1 MKKEILVHAY
11 TKRDGTFV
19 KEHYRTIDDF
29 VDATYESS
37 EDVIF
42 DTDGKPYV
50 PSDVTIDPNEN
61 PYPVTDRDHTIEL
74 PEKEPKGD
82 FDWGKLGDIVVGI
95 LQVAANF
102 LTALNSNKGDFKP
115 QAKEAVKEIKAAQIK
130 SDNLS
135 KQYLEQLTNTKDQAE
150 YSRLLKSFQE
160 QKSIGEK
167 IKSKVARIEYAIEKG
182 RKDSV
187 IEELRNFQV
196 DLSNIIKK
204 TDLNR
209 PLVDE
214 KSLPK
219 EPIYLYNSAPVPSP
233 YNHYIKDTTKRP
245 LAGKRLIDAGT
256 SLGKHISQ
264 IKNASEFWLASS
276 HDFKNS
282 KDYINRNGSL
292 VYSVSDLPTKEFQEI
307 VRKKLE
313 GQFEKSDTLGVIF
326 KPHSDISQL
335 LAQSKEIKKFLK
347 NNIDKLLNREYVN
360 GSDRFT
366 SDSDLKYSLG
376 HADILY
382 AHINKHGYLELII
395 FDTYDFNKDD
405 THWLVRMARQVEE
418 AGIIREYYT
427 LILVE
432 IDIYTWL
439 KWLLE
444 EKYDNLIFK

>member
-135 KQYLEQLTNTKDQAE
+135 KQYLEQLTNTKDQSE
-150 YSRLLKSFQE
+150 YSRLLKNFQE

-182 RKDSV
+182 RKDTV
-187 IEELRNFQV
+187 INELKNFQSDFDDV
-196 DLSNIIKK
+196 MKRVRHINP
-204 TDLNR
+204 LNKINWR
-209 PLVDE
+209 
-214 KSLPK
+214 K
-219 EPIYLYNSAPVPSP
+219 EIQSSSPVLYRKYMDSYSKDYETPIYE
-233 YNHYIKDTTKRP
+233 KK
-245 LAGKRLIDAGT
+245 KLIDIGMTLNNIHGT
-256 SLGKHISQ
+256 PN
-264 IKNASEFWLASS
+264 NAKEFWLASS

-282 KDYINRNGSL
+282 KDYINQNGSL
-292 VYSVSDLPTKEFQEI
+292 VYSISDLPTKEFQEI

-313 GQFEKSDTLGVIF
+313 GQFNKSDTLGVIL

-335 LAQSKEIKKFLK
+335 LAQSEEIITFLQK
-347 NNIDKLLNREYVN
+347 NVKPLLNGEIVN
-360 GSDRFT
+360 SSSYFGSNK
-366 SDSDLKYSLG
+366 DLKYSLG
-376 HADILY
+376 HADIIY
-382 AHINKHGYLELII
+382 AHINKYGYLELII
-395 FDTYDFNKDD
+395 LDTYDFNKNDPD
-405 THWLVRMARQVEE
+405 WKVQIARQVED

-432 IDIYTWL
+432 IDMYTWL

-444 EKYDNLIFK
+444 EKYDNLIYK